1 MHTLVATMG
10 RIPTKAVWTLVLA
23 LWLGTFAQAV
33 VACPQG
39 MYSAWG
45 GNWCCTS
52 KCGPGTSIV
61 RSCSHGNPHDT
72 VCEDCG
78 SDFYNPYPDQFHC
91 RQKDACN
98 KPNEEVKVHGNST
111 ANNECQCRIGFHNVH
126 VAELCLSGPVCQP
139 GSGATR
145 TGTCETCPHGTFSN
159 LTSRIQPCI
168 EWQSCGMLGFLQHR
182 PGTNTSDAVC
192 ISHPIDVLLPTE
204 RPEIIIITYK
214 GDANNTDSMIGGKQL
229 AYNPTIIGIS
239 VGVSATVIVVI
250 LVLVL
255 CCCRDTQQETD
266 LENGQQSGSK
276 TPLSQ
281 PETGAENKDGDV
293 DMEMEPLSGQY
304 RQPTEEME
312 KLAACPPVPDDGI
325 ETGDDTSMSDTLSN
339 LSREGGAE
347 PSSDVEETD
356 PKQGRMRTMQY
367 SHLIA
372 VDVATTEYIV
382 DRLGDKFLDLA
393 TSLPLRKGCSFL
405 KTDLDSLK
413 YTCTFFG
420 LREAIRETVNKWRS
434 MQGEEASLEGL
445 LVGLTACGEHG
456 MVKEL
461 CRMNNA
467 RRPNKGK
474 GHVTTATS
482 VSSER
487 NKPLAQTDL

>member
-1 MHTLVATMG
+1 MHTPVATMG
-10 RIPTKAVWTLVLA
+10 RIPTMAVWTLVLA
-23 LWLGTFAQAV
+23 LWLGTFAQAI

-45 GNWCCTS
+45 ENWCCTS

-61 RSCSHGNPHDT
+61 RSCSHDNPENT
-72 VCEDCG
+72 LCEDCG
-78 SDFYNPYPDQFHC
+78 PDYYNPYPDQFHC
-91 RQKDACN
+91 RQKDPCN
-98 KPNEEVKVHGNST
+98 KPNEEVKVHGNLT
-111 ANNECQCRIGFHNVH
+111 ANNECQCQVGFHNVR
-126 VAELCLSGPVCQP
+126 VAELCLIGPVCSP

-159 LTSRIQPCI
+159 LTSRIQPCL

-214 GDANNTDSMIGGKQL
+214 GDANNTDSMIGGRQP

-239 VGVSATVIVVI
+239 VGVPVTVIVLVVI

-255 CCCRDTQQETD
+255 CFCRDTNHDID
-266 LENGQQSGSK
+266 LEEGQQPDSE
-276 TPLSQ
+276 TPLGQ
-281 PETGAENKDGDV
+281 PEKDEKTNDMHDVV
-293 DMEMEPLSGQY
+293 DMELEPLNGDY
-304 RQPTEEME
+304 RRPTEEEE
-312 KLAACPPVPDDGI
+312 KQAACPPVPDDGI
-325 ETGDDTSMSDTLSN
+325 EIGDDTSMSDTLSN

-356 PKQGRMRTMQY
+356 PKQGMNTMQY

-434 MQGEEASLEGL
+434 MQGDEASLEGL
-445 LVGLTACGEHG
+445 LVGLTACGEHDI
-456 MVKEL
+456 VKGL

-467 RRPNKGK
+467 RRPNKGMT
-474 GHVTTATS
+474 HVTTATS
-482 VSSER
+482 VSS
-487 NKPLAQTDL
+487 